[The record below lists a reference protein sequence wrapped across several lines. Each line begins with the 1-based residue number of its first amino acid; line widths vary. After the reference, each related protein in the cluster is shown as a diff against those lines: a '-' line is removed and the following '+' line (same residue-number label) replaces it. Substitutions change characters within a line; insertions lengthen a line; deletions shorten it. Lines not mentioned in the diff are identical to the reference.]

1 MSIYSELSA
10 VLSKDVVEA
19 WLVSKGSTTWG
30 GHGWDVVD
38 DKELPEAAEWLI
50 KQIEDLI
57 AFAAVN
63 SKGLL

>member
-10 VLSKDVVEA
+10 VLSNDVVEA

-30 GHGWDVVD
+30 GRGWDVVD
-38 DKELPEAAEWLI
+38 AKELPEAAEWFI
-50 KQIEDLI
+50 KQMEDLI

-63 SKGLL
+63 SASLL